1 MELCKTRFTTS
12 LGKII
17 LDKFILDYNNESFS
31 QLCDFLYNTQI
42 EESILIKSQ
51 FDKNIRTVLKFGS
64 TQNIENE
71 YIISKK
77 LKELPNFINFLCK
90 IKLNSDILTI
100 ISEYKNITKMHR
112 NCINYD
118 NILVME
124 YYELGSI
131 DNLEW
136 NKNNF
141 NIIINIIKQVIFAT
155 LYAFFEIGF
164 LHMNLHYGN
173 ILLKP
178 KTNTKICYGSK
189 ELFIEDYEVII
200 MDYDQ
205 SKLGQDNKKDLFF
218 KNINRF
224 LTTLG
229 LSLLNKNIVF
239 YYDNNK
245 IYDILNTD
253 GNINYY
259 DEIDKI
265 IDTFKLKIFRD
276 GIE

>member
-1 MELCKTRFTTS
+1 MELCKTRFTPS
-12 LGKII
+12 LGKIT
-17 LDKFILDYNNESFS
+17 LNKFILDYNNESFS

-124 YYELGSI
+124 YYELGCI
-131 DNLEW
+131 DNFEW

-141 NIIINIIKQVIFAT
+141 NIIINIIKQVIFAI

-164 LHMNLHYGN
+164 LHVDLHCGN

-178 KTNTKICYGSK
+178 KTNNKICYGSK

-200 MDYDQ
+200 MDYDK
-205 SKLGQDNKKDLFF
+205 STLGQNNKKDLFF
-218 KNINRF
+218 KNINRY
-224 LTTLG
+224 LTTLE
-229 LSLLNKNIVF
+229 LSLFYKNIDF
-239 YYDNNK
+239 YYNDEI

-253 GNINYY
+253 ENINYY
-259 DEIDKI
+259 DEMDKI
-265 IDTFKLKIFRD
+265 IDTFKLKICGD
-276 GIE
+276 SLE